1 MVLIIKRLVPV
12 YKADE
17 NVPKKYLNLRKAVF
31 VTSFKNLYPNIPD
44 ILVKEYGLSLEEK
57 IVVFW
62 TKEVSLPHF
71 NHYRVKFR
79 KVYSGLVRDFGGY
92 LEKVRRGHLK
102 QGTNKN
108 G

>member
-17 NVPKKYLNLRKAVF
+17 NVPKKYRNLKKAVH

-44 ILVKEYGLSLEEK
+44 ILVKEYGLSLDEK

-62 TKEVSLPHF
+62 MKEVSLPHF
-71 NHYRVKFR
+71 SNYRTKFR
-79 KVYSGLVRDFGGY
+79 KVYSGLVRNFGEY
-92 LEKVRRGHLK
+92 LDKVRRGRILQK
-102 QGTNKN
+102 AISN